1 MAEVLNC
8 KGLKCPKP
16 VLKVAIKARS
26 IAPGST
32 LEVHAD
38 CPSFES
44 DIKKWCDN
52 LHNTLDIQIAWLLD
66 YNYQVLKSVRITHG

>member
-1 MAEVLNC
+1 MAEILDC
-8 KGLKCPKP
+8 RGMKCPQP
-16 VLKVAIKARS
+16 VLKVAIKANS

-38 CPSFES
+38 CESFPD

-52 LHNTLDIQIAWLLD
+52 SGKVLISCIENTDHFVATVQF
-66 YNYQVLKSVRITHG
+66 

>member
-1 MAEVLNC
+1 MAEILDC
-8 KGLKCPKP
+8 KGLKCPQP

-26 IAPGST
+26 IAAGST

-44 DIKKWCDN
+44 DISKWCADSGRV
-52 LHNTLDIQIAWLLD
+52 LVSVVDRGSFRAAMIQF
-66 YNYQVLKSVRITHG
+66 